1 MYSFCGLGAH
11 CTELPL
17 YRKALT
23 GGRRSAFKEEW
34 AGSPSP
40 EYVEKVPVRMLDDL
54 VSTYGEPVF
63 VKVPKPI
70 FSVA

>member
-1 MYSFCGLGAH
+1 
-11 CTELPL
+11 
-17 YRKALT
+17 
-23 GGRRSAFKEEW
+23 
-34 AGSPSP
+34 
-40 EYVEKVPVRMLDDL
+40 MLDDL